1 MPTRSWTSAPT
12 KSSSRTCAAGSSTAT
27 PLPAPSPRTCS
38 NSRSPRS
45 SSRDAMRLTP
55 PRQRGISR
63 NACRARSTGMFY
75 PRDKRC
81 KPPRRGCW
89 SSWIGPAPAAR
100 LQRPDLHLAPL
111 DGATGGV
118 LGAVAELQGKRSL
131 RVLAVPNVDGLDSV
145 QHDGQLRALG
155 GDLVGVPLAAGFR
168 HGRDLGH
175 VDDRSG
181 AILRLRTLVVD
192 VHFIAGDRI
201 DLGAIGAA
209 QENAAVRRVI
219 RPELRLDLKVLVGI
233 IREEI
238 SALALVGDD
247 GTVLRSPVGV
257 ADGAEVTH
265 AGGTIDERGPA
276 RVGPRHV

>member
-75 PRDKRC
+75 PRDKRS

-111 DGATGGV
+111 DGAARGV
-118 LGAVAELQGKRSL
+118 LGTVAELQGKRSL
-131 RVLAVPNVDGLDSV
+131 RVLAVPDVNGLDPV
-145 QHDGQLRALG
+145 QHDGQLRAFG
-155 GDLVGVPLAAGFR
+155 GDLVGVPFATGLR
-168 HGRDLGH
+168 HGPHLGH

-181 AILRLRTLVVD
+181 AVLRLRTLVVD
-192 VHFIAGDRI
+192 VHLIAGDGT
-201 DLGAIGAA
+201 DLGMIAAA

-219 RPELRLDLKVLVGI
+219 RPELRLDLEILVGI
-233 IREEI
+233 LRDEI
-238 SALALVGDD
+238 SALATVGDD
-247 GTVLRSPVGV
+247 RAVLGSPVGV
-257 ADGAEVTH
+257 ADGIEIFQSRCAV
-265 AGGTIDERGPA
+265 DELGPSRA
-276 RVGPRHV
+276 RPRHI